1 MGLISEFKSFI
12 QRGNV
17 LDLAVGVV
25 IGSAF
30 GKIVDSLVS
39 DILMPPI
46 GYMIGGIN
54 FNDIKFHLNTLT
66 AGAPDITLNIG
77 AFLQICV
84 EFMIVAFSIF
94 LVVKGF
100 NRMKTKQAEAPAAPP
115 APSAEEK
122 LLTEIRDL
130 LRKQ

>member
-46 GYMIGGIN
+46 GYLIGGIN
-54 FNDIKFHLNTLT
+54 FNDIKLHLNTLT
-66 AGAPDITLNIG
+66 EGAPDITLNIG
-77 AFLQICV
+77 SFVEICV

-100 NRMKTKQAEAPAAPP
+100 NRMKTKQAETAAAPP

>member
-30 GKIVDSLVS
+30 GKIVDSLVT

-54 FNDIKFHLNTLT
+54 FNEIKLHLNSLT
-66 AGAPDITLNIG
+66 SGAPDITLNIG
-77 AFLQICV
+77 SFVEVCV

-100 NRMKTKQAEAPAAPP
+100 NRMKTKQAAAPSAPP

-130 LRKQ
+130 LRK

>member
-1 MGLISEFKSFI
+1 MGILHEFKSFI
-12 QRGNV
+12 RRGNV

-30 GKIVDSLVS
+30 SKIVDSLVS

-46 GYMIGGIN
+46 GFLVGGIN
-54 FNDIKFHLNTLT
+54 FTDIKLHLNSLS
-66 AGAPDITLNIG
+66 AGAPDITLNAGTFI
-77 AFLQICV
+77 QVCI
-84 EFMIVAFSIF
+84 EFIIVAFSVF

-100 NRMKTKQAEAPAAPP
+100 NKMKSREAAAPPAPP

-130 LRKQ
+130 LKK

>member
-1 MGLISEFKSFI
+1 MAIIREFRSFI

-39 DILMPPI
+39 DVIMPPI
-46 GYMIGGIN
+46 GYLVGGIN
-54 FNDIKFHLNTLT
+54 FTDIKLHLGTIAT
-66 AGAPDITLNIG
+66 GVPDITLNVG
-77 AFLQICV
+77 SFLQVCV
-84 EFMIVAFSIF
+84 EFLIVAFSVF
-94 LVVKGF
+94 MVVKGF
-100 NRMKTKQAEAPAAPP
+100 NRMQTRQKESPPAPP
-115 APSAEEK
+115 APSPEEK

-130 LRKQ
+130 LKK